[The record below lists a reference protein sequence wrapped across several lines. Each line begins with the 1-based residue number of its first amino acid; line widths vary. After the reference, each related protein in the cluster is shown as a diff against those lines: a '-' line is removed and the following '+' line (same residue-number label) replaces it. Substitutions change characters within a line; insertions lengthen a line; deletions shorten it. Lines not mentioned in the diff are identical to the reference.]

1 MDVPPPQVARPAFER
16 LDSRRVSDPPS
27 ILTAPAPVARIV
39 LLAVTLTAAPVD
51 AAIFTVGFP
60 SGAGQPC
67 THGTIQSAINA
78 ANASP
83 GFDTIRLTRSLSYEP
98 EADVVVTSQ
107 DLNIVGGFAT
117 CSQTESDAIRTVVS
131 GGLTGTQPVLSI
143 TANGSAIVKLRHLE
157 VRRSPTRGIAFSG
170 NGILQVIES
179 TITLNRGGGIAATAT
194 GSDAELVLDTG
205 TLVTFNSGS
214 GVTLSGPIEMTMI
227 APQTMIAYNVSGI
240 SGGGLF
246 VGAGAR
252 AYIGSPGYSGLPAI
266 YANEAVS
273 LGGGIYNQ
281 GTLKLFATQS
291 SRPVGV
297 VGNTASWGA
306 GIESPGTTCAWD
318 FRIDDNT
325 GWRGPALHASGA
337 VVMNRDGF
345 AECTPHPAAVR
356 CTAGTSCNSV
366 SGNLSEDPDG
376 AGAIHLDDG
385 YLAADRIRL
394 RDNRARF
401 VVYGSDSD
409 VNLRNCLIT
418 DNVADDTLLAAE
430 GDATI
435 GNALTVSGCTL
446 ARNAIGAH
454 TLYSTNHLSVAQSII
469 DQPGR
474 GVRYLGSAGFLAGHL
489 LVAELDGLPALPTIV
504 QADPLFVAPDAGDY
518 RLQFLSPAVDWA
530 PTDSLTTLDLAGNP
544 RDVDLTHQANNYGPR
559 DLGAFE
565 RQHGP
570 WDCGAGDAIFCDNF
584 DFK

>member
-1 MDVPPPQVARPAFER
+1 MHPAPLR
-16 LDSRRVSDPPS
+16 LPMRL
-27 ILTAPAPVARIV
+27 ILAAALMPAAPAG
-39 LLAVTLTAAPVD
+39 
-51 AAIFTVGFP
+51 AAIFTVGSP
-60 SGAGQPC
+60 SGSGQPC

-78 ANASP
+78 ANANP

-98 EADVVVTSQ
+98 EANVVVTSQ

-117 CSQTESDAIRTVVS
+117 CSQIESDGIRTVVS

-157 VRRSPTRGIAFSG
+157 IRRSPTRGIAFSG

-179 TITLNRGGGIAATAT
+179 TITLNRGGGITATAT
-194 GSDAELVLDTG
+194 GSDAELLLDTG
-205 TLVTFNSGS
+205 TLVTFNNGS
-214 GVTLSGPIEMTMI
+214 GVALAGPIEMTMI
-227 APQTMIAYNVSGI
+227 APQTMIAYNVSGV

-246 VGAGAR
+246 VGAGAH

-266 YANEAVS
+266 YANEAAA

-281 GTLKLFATQS
+281 GTLKLFATQP

-297 VGNTASWGA
+297 VGNTGSWGA

-325 GWRGPALHASGA
+325 GWRGPAVHASGA
-337 VVMNRDGF
+337 VIMNRDGF

-356 CTAGTSCNSV
+356 CTAGDTCNSV
-366 SGNLSEDPDG
+366 SGNTSEDPDG

-385 YLAADRIRL
+385 YLSADRIRM
-394 RDNRARF
+394 RDNHARF
-401 VVYGSDSD
+401 MVYGSDSD
-409 VNLRNCLIT
+409 ITLRNCLIAG
-418 DNVADDTLLAAE
+418 NIADDALLAAE
-430 GDATI
+430 GATTI
-435 GNALTVSGCTL
+435 GNALVMLDCTVS
-446 ARNAIGAH
+446 RNQIGSY
-454 TLYSTNHLSVAQSII
+454 TLYASNYLGISKSIL

-474 GVRYLGSAGFLAGHL
+474 GVRYLGSSGYFADHVLA
-489 LVAELDGLPALPTIV
+489 ADPAGLPDLPTIV
-504 QADPLFVAPDAGDY
+504 QADPMFVAPDAGDY
-518 RLQFLSPAVDWA
+518 RLRFLSPAVDFA
-530 PTDSLTTLDLAGNP
+530 PTDSFSSVDLAGRP

-570 WDCGAGDAIFCDNF
+570 WDCGAGDAVFCDNF

>member
-1 MDVPPPQVARPAFER
+1 MRLILAAALIPA
-16 LDSRRVSDPPS
+16 VS
-27 ILTAPAPVARIV
+27 A
-39 LLAVTLTAAPVD
+39 D
-51 AAIFTVGFP
+51 AAIFTVGSP
-60 SGAGQPC
+60 SGPGQPC

-78 ANASP
+78 ANANP

-98 EADVVVTSQ
+98 EANVVVTSQ
-107 DLNIVGGFAT
+107 DLNIVGGFAS
-117 CSQTESDAIRTVVS
+117 CSQTDSDGIRTVVS

-157 VRRSPTRGIAFSG
+157 IRRSPTRGIAFSG

-179 TITLNRGGGIAATAT
+179 TVTLNRGGGITATAT
-194 GSDAELVLDTG
+194 GSNAELVLDTG
-205 TLVTFNSGS
+205 TLVTFNNGS
-214 GVTLSGPIEMTMI
+214 GVALAGPIEMTMI
-227 APQTMIAYNVSGI
+227 APQTMIAYNVSGS

-246 VGAGAR
+246 VGAGAH

-306 GIESPGTTCAWD
+306 GIESPGVTCAWD
-318 FRIDDNT
+318 FRIDDNA
-325 GWRGPALHASGA
+325 GWRGPAVHASGA
-337 VVMNRDGF
+337 VIMNKDNF
-345 AECTPHPAAVR
+345 AKCTPHPAAVR
-356 CTAGTSCNSV
+356 CTAGASCNSV
-366 SGNLSEDPDG
+366 SGNTSEDPDG

-385 YLAADRIRL
+385 YFSADRIRM

-401 VVYGSDSD
+401 VVYGRDSD
-409 VNLRNCLIT
+409 INLTNCLIV
-418 DNVADDTLLAAE
+418 DNLADDTLLAAE

-454 TLYSTNHLSVAQSII
+454 TLYSTNQLSVAQSII

-474 GVRYLGSAGFLAGHL
+474 DVRGPASGYAASHL
-489 LVAELDGLPALPTIV
+489 IVADLSGLPIHHTIM
-504 QADPLFVAPDAGDY
+504 QADPLFIAPDAGDY
-518 RLQFLSPAVDWA
+518 RLRFLSPAVDWA
-530 PTDSLTTLDLAGNP
+530 PTDSLTTLDLVGSP
-544 RDVDLTHQANNYGPR
+544 RTVDLTHQANDYGPR

-570 WDCGAGDAIFCDNF
+570 WDCGAGDAVFCDSF